1 MQGDIFNRLEKKN
14 VYLNKA
20 IWVLCMNKEGLDSNF
35 GTLEQ
40 NASRNGRSRLSWTN
54 LLGVLEYK
62 QNISSNRIFRNGDG
76 KVSGT
81 FSRMLLMVH
90 L

>member
-1 MQGDIFNRLEKKN
+1 MKKIKSALIS
-14 VYLNKA
+14 VFY
-20 IWVLCMNKEGLDSNF
+20 KEGLDSNF